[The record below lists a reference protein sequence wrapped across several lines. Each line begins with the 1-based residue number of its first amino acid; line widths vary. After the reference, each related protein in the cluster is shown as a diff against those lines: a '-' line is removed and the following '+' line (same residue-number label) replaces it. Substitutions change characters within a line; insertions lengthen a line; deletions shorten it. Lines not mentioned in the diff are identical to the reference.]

1 MFAKSTD
8 TADLLDRNSYSY
20 SVSGLAETYS
30 GSNTFSQDIKY
41 KNFYL
46 DTDEVATV
54 LMSGGKI
61 PLRSKNR

>member
-1 MFAKSTD
+1 MFSKSTD
-8 TADLLDRNSYSY
+8 TTDLLDRNSYSY
-20 SVSGLAETYS
+20 SVNGLAANYS
-30 GSNTFSQDIKY
+30 ESNTLSQDIKY

-46 DTDEVATV
+46 DTDQVATV